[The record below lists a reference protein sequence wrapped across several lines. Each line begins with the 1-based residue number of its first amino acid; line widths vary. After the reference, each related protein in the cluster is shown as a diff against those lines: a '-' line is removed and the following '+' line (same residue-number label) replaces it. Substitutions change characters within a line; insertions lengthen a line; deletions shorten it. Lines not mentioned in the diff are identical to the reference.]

1 MRLPYLFAATLTA
14 LVVLAGCDNPGDQI
28 ARVVDPEMAELAKV
42 QAMDRP
48 AAAAH
53 VPQCRIREEG
63 CARVHEITGDACL
76 RMAQDR
82 LASGGAAP
90 YAACA
95 AARFGVL
102 RNAGV
107 PGTSLRGLEA
117 ERLVRETG
125 SRAEANEANMR
136 LAALAAG
143 VDHPAA
149 GYYRASAVDWQAAFA
164 GPVPCAALQE
174 AQGHARQAA
183 AAGPA
188 EGLDNRAAAATL
200 ANRLSQRNQAGG
212 CT

>member
-1 MRLPYLFAATLTA
+1 MRLPYLLAATLTA
-14 LVVLAGCDNPGDQI
+14 LVVLAGCDDPGDQI

-82 LASGGAAP
+82 LASVGAAP

-117 ERLVRETG
+117 ERLVRETA

-149 GYYRASAVDWQAAFA
+149 GYYRASAVDWQATFA
-164 GPVPCAALQE
+164 SPVPCAALQE
-174 AQGHARQAA
+174 AQGHAQQAA

-188 EGLDNRAAAATL
+188 EGLDNRAAATTL